1 MGHAASTCCAKDET
15 PDAVEDIHAGSNRPS
30 GATTQPA
37 VLSDAAITW
46 QSIDLTH
53 SGSSLSLLRGI
64 FLCKTL
70 RGGGSVWRR
79 KPANLTDEQLSVN
92 FALSEPVR
100 SLDVFLSHTWL
111 TPGRWKFLSLLVRY
125 GWPTM
130 LVAWAS
136 GTALSCLFTLLGV
149 LPLFYEWEFRGM
161 DFPEVMSMG
170 FWATLAGV
178 ASSAGGLLLS
188 PYMCGKDR
196 RCFLDCT
203 CIDQTDEARMQEG
216 IRNIGGFLQSA
227 EELHVLWSA
236 PYLTRLWCVFELAA
250 YHKLNPSGKITIAP
264 VFVEAIVC
272 LLFMYLHV
280 ASWLFVA
287 LRISSTGGTLW
298 IWILLA
304 CMAGSFFPLMHAC
317 RHICSYKRV
326 MLANLG
332 NFDFENL
339 ACAHE
344 CDRAIIREAIVR
356 WYGSVDAFSEFVR
369 GPFCKVVHDSV
380 KTPGGMPLGY
390 VLMLATPGL
399 NTALD
404 FCLSLL
410 RTNAPV
416 EAVWTYSAVIL
427 ALAVLVYPA
436 VFGCGLY
443 ACDRWARDWW
453 AVLKN

>member
-1 MGHAASTCCAKDET
+1 MVLLCIIEALNMKNSSRKSNIKLENQQFRMGHAASTCCAKDET

-236 PYLTRLWCVFELAA
+236 PYLTRLW
-250 YHKLNPSGKITIAP
+250 
-264 VFVEAIVC
+264 
-272 LLFMYLHV
+272 
-280 ASWLFVA
+280 
-287 LRISSTGGTLW
+287 
-298 IWILLA
+298 
-304 CMAGSFFPLMHAC
+304 
-317 RHICSYKRV
+317 
-326 MLANLG
+326 LG
-332 NFDFENL
+332 CCTDEDL
-339 ACAHE
+339 Q
-344 CDRAIIREAIVR
+344 
-356 WYGSVDAFSEFVR
+356 
-369 GPFCKVVHDSV
+369 
-380 KTPGGMPLGY
+380 L
-390 VLMLATPGL
+390 
-399 NTALD
+399 
-404 FCLSLL
+404 
-410 RTNAPV
+410 
-416 EAVWTYSAVIL
+416 
-427 ALAVLVYPA
+427 
-436 VFGCGLY
+436 
-443 ACDRWARDWW
+443 
-453 AVLKN
+453 